1 MPQGFGDIQRN
12 TVVEDPG
19 YETLFEKIKAKA
31 GGETKNYTWYRNAVR
46 TEAMLYNKSPDR
58 LIRDEVQDRHGSEE
72 QQDQNEL
79 RRYTVSG
86 HMYLFEYNAKFK
98 MRLPYWDSF
107 PLVYVT
113 QATRSEFWGAN
124 LHYLAPKK
132 RVLVARQL
140 MEGRINI
147 PKACFHKYLTSNVEG
162 YFLDLASVEWATA
175 ILLPLE
181 NFVRNVK
188 GKAGKMSY
196 TKEMVWE
203 ETQDSF
209 YEKIKQRRV
218 IRGYGTTQSKE
229 MVK

>member
-1 MPQGFGDIQRN
+1 
-12 TVVEDPG
+12 
-19 YETLFEKIKAKA
+19 
-31 GGETKNYTWYRNAVR
+31 
-46 TEAMLYNKSPDR
+46 MLYNKSPDR
-58 LIRDEVQDRHGSEE
+58 IIRDEVQDRHGKEEE
-72 QQDQNEL
+72 QDENEL

-86 HMYLFEYNAKFK
+86 HMYLFEYDAKFK

-113 QATRSEFWGAN
+113 QATRNEFWGAN

-132 RVLVARQL
+132 RVIVARQL

-147 PKACFHKYLTSNVEG
+147 PKSCFHKYLTSNVDG
-162 YFLDLASVEWATA
+162 YFLDLASAEWATA

-188 GKAGKMSY
+188 GKAGRTSY

-203 ETQDSF
+203 DTQENF
-209 YEKIKQRRV
+209 YDKIKQRRV
-218 IRGYGTTQSKE
+218 IRGYGTKQSRE